1 MPFIW
6 GGVVAP
12 ETYIPIKNRVQRA
25 HLPWDVDYSPRK
37 FLSPEIVPFELY
49 AGNKHRTE
57 NNVSRGSFLELAKPL
72 RRNSEISH
80 GCTFQHTDSCL
91 LLQTWSKSLQDK
103 RPKGRV
109 VLVTKTNKTRFGGV
123 WRNTWGDSPPFLCEC
138 ALRSHTY
145 IPGFILIRLGL
156 GKLYPKNPSA
166 TQSDFNRLL

>member
-1 MPFIW
+1 MVCLRRNALG

-25 HLPWDVDYSPRK
+25 HPPWDVDYSPRK

-49 AGNKHRTE
+49 AGNKHPTE
-57 NNVSRGSFLELAKPL
+57 NNASWGSFLELAKPL

-123 WRNTWGDSPPFLCEC
+123 WRNPWGDFPPIFMRVRT
-138 ALRSHTY
+138 AVSH
-145 IPGFILIRLGL
+145 
-156 GKLYPKNPSA
+156 LYPRFHPNP
-166 TQSDFNRLL
+166 FRFG